1 VTQPGSFQGF
11 YAAKQAALE
20 QAQPLGAYFELT
32 YRCNWRCVFCF
43 NPRHNDLEPLSTP
56 EWIAILDDLR
66 ELGTLW
72 LTLTGGEPLAHPDF
86 LKIAREARSRGFA
99 IRVFSNGTLVDKA
112 MAVAL
117 AELRP
122 SAFEMSLHGSTADV
136 HDRATA
142 KPGSFDAMFVA
153 LRLLRERN
161 VPLLLKTPITNMN
174 EHQFDEIVE
183 LARRTG
189 VPLKIDQT
197 LTPRDD
203 GDLSPLDYRASVEGR
218 RRIAE
223 KLLAIGQL
231 PGETGRAE
239 GAFNCGLGRI
249 TMAIDP
255 EGNVYPC
262 IQWRS
267 SSLGNVRATP
277 LRVLWRESSVRRE
290 TAEIARSANTAMLA
304 RGDAASKFP
313 FCPALAMART
323 GDPHV
328 PAPEHLELA
337 RIAEEVRRGAA

>member
-1 VTQPGSFQGF
+1 MTQPGSFQGF
-11 YAAKQAALE
+11 YAAKQTALE

-32 YRCNWRCVFCF
+32 YRCNWRCLFCF
-43 NPRHNDLEPLSTP
+43 NPRHNDIEPLSTP

-86 LKIAREARSRGFA
+86 LRIAGEARSRGFA
-99 IRVFSNGTLVDKA
+99 IRVFSNGTLVDDA
-112 MAVAL
+112 MADAL

-122 SAFEMSLHGSTADV
+122 SSFEMSLHGSTAEV
-136 HDRATA
+136 HDLATA
-142 KPGSFDAMFVA
+142 KPGSFDAMFRA
-153 LRLLRERN
+153 LDRLKERR

-183 LARRTG
+183 LAGRVG

-203 GDLSPLDYRASVEGR
+203 GDLSPLEYRASIAGR

-231 PGETGRAE
+231 PGEAGRTE

-267 SSLGNVRATP
+267 SSLGNVRTTP
-277 LRVLWRESSVRRE
+277 LRSLWRESSVRRE
-290 TAEIARSANTAMLA
+290 TADIARSANTAMLA
-304 RGDAASKFP
+304 RGGAEARFP

-328 PAPEHLELA
+328 PAVEHIELA
-337 RIAEEVRRGAA
+337 RIVDEVRRRTA